1 MNCSP
6 ESLQTFLD
14 NELEISAAEEL
25 KRHLTRCRTCRQEL
39 SRLKL
44 LWLELAQPD
53 KIDLPPELPYMRQQV
68 IASALHPPDKPGKER
83 IGFWDAQ
90 KLALSPIKFAV
101 AYLPGA
107 GLVKEAVR
115 TTGMELPELM
125 INSLTRAG
133 RILKRGFS
141 GKKGTGGK

>member
-6 ESLQTFLD
+6 ESLQAFLD
-14 NELEISAAEEL
+14 HELEISAAEEL

-44 LWLELAQPD
+44 LWLEMAQPD
-53 KIDLPPELPYMRQQV
+53 EIALPPELPYMRQQV
-68 IASALHPPDKPGKER
+68 IASALHPLDKPGKKR
-83 IGFWDAQ
+83 IGFWDSQ

-107 GLVKEAVR
+107 GLFKEAVR
-115 TTGMELPELM
+115 TTSMELPELM
-125 INSLTRAG
+125 LNSLTRAG
-133 RILKRGFS
+133 RLLKKGVS
-141 GKKGTGGK
+141 GKKGQGRK

>member
-14 NELEISAAEEL
+14 NELEISAAEKL

-44 LWLELAQPD
+44 LWLELAQSD
-53 KIDLPPELPYMRQQV
+53 EIDLPPELPYMRQQV
-68 IASALHPPDKPGKER
+68 IATALHPPDKPGKER

-107 GLVKEAVR
+107 GLVKEAVI
-115 TTGMELPELM
+115 TNGMELPELVL
-125 INSLTRAG
+125 NSLTRAG
-133 RILKRGFS
+133 RLLKQGVS
-141 GKKGTGGK
+141 GKKGRGRK

>member
-6 ESLQTFLD
+6 ELLQTFLD
-14 NELEISAAEEL
+14 HELEISEAEEL
-25 KRHLTRCRTCRQEL
+25 KRHLAHCRACRQEL

-68 IASALHPPDKPGKER
+68 ITTALHSLDKQGKER

-90 KLALSPIKFAV
+90 KLALGPIKFAV
-101 AYLPGA
+101 SYLPGA
-107 GLVKEAVR
+107 GLLKEAVR

-125 INSLTRAG
+125 LNSLTRAG
-133 RILKRGFS
+133 RLLKQAVS
-141 GKKGTGGK
+141 GKKGQGRK

>member
-1 MNCSP
+1 MNCNQ

-14 NELEISAAEEL
+14 NELETSAAEEL
-25 KRHLTRCRTCRQEL
+25 KRHLTRCRACRREL

-53 KIDLPPELPYMRQQV
+53 EIELPPELPYMRQQV
-68 IASALHPPDKPGKER
+68 ITAALHPLEKEER
-83 IGFWDAQ
+83 IGFWDSQ
-90 KLALSPIKFAV
+90 KMAYNPIKFAV

-107 GLVKEAVR
+107 GLVKEVVK
-115 TTGMELPELM
+115 TTSVELPELM
-125 INSLTRAG
+125 LNSLTRAG